1 MPEFMDPFTGMT
13 PGRKM
18 KDRELAR
25 AIRLSLAAEQEA
37 IHLYEALADATT
49 NKLAAAVLQDIADEE
64 KEHAGEFL
72 RLLKI
77 LAPGEEKWLDN
88 GAAEVDEMAAKLK
101 PARKKPAKRPATK
114 TARKK
119 AAPKK

>member
-1 MPEFMDPFTGMT
+1 MPEFMSPFPGMT
-13 PGRKM
+13 PGRKLT
-18 KDRELAR
+18 DRELAR

-77 LAPGEEKWLDN
+77 LEPAEEKWLAN
-88 GAAEVDEMAAKLK
+88 GAEEVDEMVAKLK
-101 PARKKPAKRPATK
+101 PAKKKAAKK
-114 TARKK
+114 KK
-119 AAPKK
+119 AAPKKK